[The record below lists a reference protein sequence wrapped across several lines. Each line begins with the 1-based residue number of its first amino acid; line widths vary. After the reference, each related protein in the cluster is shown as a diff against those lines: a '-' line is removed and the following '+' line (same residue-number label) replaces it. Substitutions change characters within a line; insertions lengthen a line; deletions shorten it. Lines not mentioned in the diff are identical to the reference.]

1 MKRSILLCILC
12 LAMVFGTSV
21 ADVPQTMSYQ
31 GVLSDGSGVPVPDGT
46 YNLTFRLYSVAIG
59 GTSLWGETQTLFVE
73 GAIFNAILGSVTTLN
88 LPFDNPYWLGVSVDG
103 GAELT
108 PRVALA
114 AAPYAFR
121 TRYGDG
127 DWEFSGSNIYRLT
140 GNVGVGTSSPSA
152 RIDVSTGTDKAVEL
166 TSSGIGGNMT
176 LYAANPSGSVGCFYT
191 MGATGYP
198 GTPTAVYGGAAAG
211 GNGGFFTSWGDANYG
226 LIGQSHGAGTAL
238 WGWAYGTGYAGYFTG
253 GQGVYCD
260 GMTETQEFT
269 MSTGS
274 SNGYVLTSNASGVGT
289 WQPAS
294 GGGIGGSGTANYI
307 PKFTAST
314 TVGNSSLYETGG
326 YVGLGTTTP
335 GSRFTVVE
343 NTDGQALEVMSDYS
357 GAAGRA
363 VNFERSHPLSGE
375 NDLLQLA
382 IAPGSASNSQ
392 FIECQTG
399 PFDFEF
405 RVHGNGD
412 VYDHGDVMIDGSID
426 VDSAGQRAGD
436 FASNYLSGSTNVV
449 RAEFTGTGSGSDVIA
464 VYGKSVPADYYGIG
478 GRFEG
483 GYHGVYGTVA
493 PTGSS
498 YYRGLYGSVSGGT
511 GTNYGV
517 HGYAYG
523 GETNYGVYGYAYGGS
538 TNYAGYFSGNVTVT
552 GTLSKGAGSF
562 KIDHPLEPESKYL
575 YHSFVE
581 SPDMMNV
588 YNGNVVLD
596 ASGAARVEMPDWFE
610 AVNRDFRY
618 QLTAIGAPGPN
629 LYIAEKVSG
638 NQFRIAGGEP
648 GMEVSWMVTGIRHD
662 AFAEKNRIPV
672 EEDKPAAE
680 VGKYLHPDAYGLP
693 ATMSVDYVDEQRSVD
708 PEEEYTD
715 PREGHPIEGIGNDST
730 D

>member
-31 GVLSDGSGVPVPDGT
+31 GVLADGSGVPVPDGT

-59 GTSLWGETQTLFVE
+59 GTPLWSEIQALVVE
-73 GAIFNAILGSVTTLN
+73 DAIFNAILGSVTTLN

-103 GAELT
+103 GAELA
-108 PRVALA
+108 PRVALTT
-114 AAPYAFR
+114 APYAFR

-127 DWEFSGSNIYRLT
+127 DWEFSGSNIYRMT

-152 RIDVSTGTDKAVEL
+152 RIDVSTGADRAVEL
-166 TSSGIGGNMT
+166 TSSGTGSNMT

-198 GTPTAVYGGAAAG
+198 GTPTAVFGSAGAT
-211 GNGGFFTSWGDANYG
+211 GNGGFFTCYGDDNYG
-226 LIGQSHGAGTAL
+226 LIGQSNAGGTAL

-260 GMTETQEFT
+260 GMTETQQFK

-274 SNGYVLTSNASGVGT
+274 SNGYVLTSDASGVGT

-314 TVGNSSLYETGG
+314 TVGNSSFYETGG
-326 YVGLGTTTP
+326 YVGLGTTIP

-343 NTDGQALEVMSDYS
+343 NTSGQALEVMSDYS
-357 GAAGRA
+357 GETYRT
-363 VNFERSHPLSGE
+363 VNLERSQPLLGA
-375 NDLLQLA
+375 NDLLQ
-382 IAPGSASNSQ
+382 IKIPSESDPDCQ
-392 FIECQTG
+392 FIECESG
-399 PFDFEF
+399 YDFEF
-405 RVHGNGD
+405 RLHGNGD
-412 VYDHGDVMIDGSID
+412 LYDHGDVMVDGLID
-426 VDSAGQRAGD
+426 VDSDTLRAGD
-436 FASNYLSGSTNVV
+436 FTSNYLSSSTKVIN
-449 RAEFTGTGSGSDVIA
+449 AEYTGTTGTADVIA
-464 VYGKSVPADYYGIG
+464 VYGRSVPTDYYGY
-478 GRFEG
+478 G
-483 GYHGVYGTVA
+483 GYFVGGYRGVYGTVA
-493 PTGSS
+493 PSGSS
-498 YYRGLYGSVSGGT
+498 YYRGVYGFVSGGT

-523 GETNYGVYGYAYGGS
+523 GETNYGVYGYASGGS
-538 TNYAGYFSGNVTVT
+538 TNYAGYFSGNVHVT

-562 KIDHPLEPESKYL
+562 KIDHPLEPETKYL

-672 EEDKPAAE
+672 EEDKPAQE

-715 PREGHPIEGIGNDST
+715 PREGHPIEGIGDDSI

>member
-1 MKRSILLCILC
+1 MKRPILLCVLC

-59 GTSLWGETQTLFVE
+59 GTSLWGETQTLVVE
-73 GAIFNAILGSVTTLN
+73 DAIFNAILGSVTTLS

-108 PRVALA
+108 PRVALT

-127 DWEFSGSNIYRLT
+127 DWEFSGSNIYRMT
-140 GNVGVGTSSPSA
+140 GNVGVGTSSPTA
-152 RIDVSTGTDKAVEL
+152 RIDVSTGANRAVEL
-166 TSSGIGGNMT
+166 TSSGTARNMT

-191 MGATGYP
+191 MGAVGYP
-198 GTPTAVYGGAAAG
+198 GTPTAVYGAAGAG
-211 GNGGFFTSWGDANYG
+211 GNGGFFTCYGDANYG
-226 LIGQSHGAGTAL
+226 LIAQSHNDGTAL
-238 WGWAYGTGYAGYFTG
+238 WGWAYGTGYAGYFSG
-253 GQGVYCD
+253 GQGLYCG
-260 GMTETQEFT
+260 GMTETQQFK

-274 SNGYVLTSNASGVGT
+274 SNGYVLTSDVSGIGT

-294 GGGIGGSGTANYI
+294 GGGIGGSGTAKYI

-343 NTDGQALEVMSDYS
+343 NTNGQALEVLCDYS
-357 GAAGRA
+357 GAAART
-363 VNFERSHPLSGE
+363 VNIERSQALMSE

-382 IAPGSASNSQ
+382 IPVDSASSSQ

-399 PFDFEF
+399 PWDFQF
-405 RVHGNGD
+405 RLHGNGD
-412 VYDHGDVMIDGSID
+412 MNVYGDVMVDGLID
-426 VDSAGQRAGD
+426 VDSDTLRAGD
-436 FASNYLSGSTNVV
+436 FTSDYLSSSTHVIHS
-449 RAEFTGTGSGSDVIA
+449 EFTGTGAYDGVA
-464 VYGKSVPADYYGIG
+464 VYGESVPIDYYGIG
-478 GRFEG
+478 GYFVG
-483 GYHGVYGTVA
+483 GYRGVYGVVA

-498 YYRGLYGSVSGGT
+498 YYRGVYGSVSGGT

-523 GETNYGVYGYAYGGS
+523 GATNYGVYGYASGGS
-538 TNYAGYFSGNVTVT
+538 TNYAGYFSGNVHVS
-552 GTLSKGAGSF
+552 GTLSKGGGSF
-562 KIDHPLEPESKYL
+562 KIDHPLEPETKYL

-618 QLTAIGAPGPN
+618 QLTAIGTPGPN

-662 AFAEKNRIPV
+662 AFAEKHRIPV
-672 EEDKPAAE
+672 EEDKPAQE

-693 ATMSVDYVDEQRSVD
+693 ATMAVDYAAAQRSVD

-715 PREGHPIEGIGNDST
+715 PRERHPIEGIGDDST